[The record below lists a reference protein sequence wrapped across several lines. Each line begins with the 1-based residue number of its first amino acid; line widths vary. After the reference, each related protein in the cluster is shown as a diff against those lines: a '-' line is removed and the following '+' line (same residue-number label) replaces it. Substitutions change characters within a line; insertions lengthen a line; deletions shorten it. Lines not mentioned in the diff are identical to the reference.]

1 MNVPKI
7 GHSPET
13 HEAFVQQ
20 FINSKAAFAPK
31 AQGRGEGQSLGNGYD
46 ETGSPIQK
54 DDPVDVKSSLTYTKN
69 VSPTILICGH
79 GTRDIRCGTIGLLL
93 RLEFNHYIHKLPVDD
108 NTSISD
114 INFSEVALTSHIG
127 GHAFAGNV
135 VIYLPKDFEMT
146 NGKLS
151 PLAGMGIWYGRVE
164 PVHVWG
170 IMEKTV
176 KRGIVIEELLRGIHR
191 PVDTG
196 G

>member
-7 GHSPET
+7 GHSPEA

-20 FINSKAAFAPK
+20 FIDSKAAFALK
-31 AQGRGEGQSLGNGYD
+31 AQARREGQSFGNGHD
-46 ETGSPIQK
+46 KTGSPTPK
-54 DDPVDVKSSLTYTKN
+54 DDLVDVKPSLTYTKN
-69 VSPTILICGH
+69 MGPTILICGH
-79 GTRDIRCGTIGLLL
+79 GTRDTRCGTLGNILH
-93 RLEFNHYIHKLPVDD
+93 LEFNQYIHKQPVG
-108 NTSISD
+108 N
-114 INFSEVALTSHIG
+114 INLSEVALTSHIG

-135 VIYLPKDFEMT
+135 VIYLPKDFEME

-164 PVHVWG
+164 PMHVWG

-176 KRGIVIEELLRGIHR
+176 KRGTVIEELLRGIHR